1 MDGKLVALWPVSTDT
16 SRLRQDVN
24 VVLCQDAS
32 ENESTNYLCKTKPV
46 AESSLQELKS
56 SSAKVRR
63 TTPAT
68 PGLRSPSFN
77 VTSPLS
83 SQKVSRCITV
93 GEHIF
98 RSPGYSSQVVK
109 TPSIE
114 PDGQPMGNYHSSDL
128 SETGSSVPH

>member
-56 SSAKVRR
+56 SSAS
-63 TTPAT
+63 
-68 PGLRSPSFN
+68 SPYYSGNTGFE
-77 VTSPLS
+77 VTLLQCHLALVFP
-83 SQKVSRCITV
+83 
-93 GEHIF
+93 E
-98 RSPGYSSQVVK
+98 
-109 TPSIE
+109 
-114 PDGQPMGNYHSSDL
+114 D
-128 SETGSSVPH
+128 